1 MNTIEWTK
9 KAFRDLRKIG
19 ARTTQNRIYAA
30 VEELTAW
37 PDCSGDIKRLQ
48 GSNDYRLR
56 VGQYR
61 VIFQIDQRGTPIII
75 TITTVS
81 IRNESTY

>member
-19 ARTTQNRIYAA
+19 SRTTQNRIYDA

-37 PDCSGDIKRLQ
+37 PDCNGDIKRLR
-48 GSNDYRLR
+48 GRNDYRLR
-56 VGQYR
+56 LGQYR
-61 VIFQIDQRGTPIII
+61 VVFRIDQRGNPIII